1 MAKIQRHKPAK
12 PAHKTH
18 THKLYKVRRPKRRR
32 VQYTTTRGQVMNM
45 KNPYVLTLGA
55 FLSAW
60 AASNF
65 AADYRSILWAL
76 LAGVFGYATPKK

>member
-1 MAKIQRHKPAK
+1 
-12 PAHKTH
+12 
-18 THKLYKVRRPKRRR
+18 
-32 VQYTTTRGQVMNM
+32 M
-45 KNPYVLTLGA
+45 KNPIFLMSGA

-65 AADYRSILWAL
+65 AADYRAVLWAI

>member
-1 MAKIQRHKPAK
+1 
-12 PAHKTH
+12 
-18 THKLYKVRRPKRRR
+18 
-32 VQYTTTRGQVMNM
+32 MNM
-45 KNPYVLTLGA
+45 KNPAFLTGGA

-65 AADYRSILWAL
+65 DIDYRAILLAV